1 MYNILVCDDEKDIV
15 SALTIY
21 LTTGG
26 YQVFPAYDGKE
37 ALRVLRHDPEYFF
50 DMAPYAMALGV
61 GKEFSAAFK
70 KKRLGACSWL
80 TTGMDGHMTAMEWN
94 QLLREAVA
102 ALDERQQ
109 KLPYEKLLGK

>member
-1 MYNILVCDDEKDIV
+1 
-15 SALTIY
+15 
-21 LTTGG
+21 
-26 YQVFPAYDGKE
+26 
-37 ALRVLRHDPEYFF
+37 
-50 DMAPYAMALGV
+50 MALSV
-61 GKEFSAAFK
+61 DKAFA
-70 KKRLGACSWL
+70 RQFGGTQLPGCTWL